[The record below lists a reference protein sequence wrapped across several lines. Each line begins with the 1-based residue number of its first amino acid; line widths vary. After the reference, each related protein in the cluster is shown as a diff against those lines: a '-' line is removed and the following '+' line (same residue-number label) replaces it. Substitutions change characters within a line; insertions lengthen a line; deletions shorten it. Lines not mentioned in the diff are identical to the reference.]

1 MMSLF
6 DWILSGSLLLPM
18 NISVCDVGTEIT
30 EHPCRKSGRSSPVK
44 LWLTV
49 KSYIYINYNVHSVVK

>member
-30 EHPCRKSGRSSPVK
+30 EHPCRKSGRSSPVD
-44 LWLTV
+44 
-49 KSYIYINYNVHSVVK
+49 YG

>member
-30 EHPCRKSGRSSPVK
+30 EHPCRKSGRSSPVIMANGEE
-44 LWLTV
+44 LYL
-49 KSYIYINYNVHSVVK
+49 Y